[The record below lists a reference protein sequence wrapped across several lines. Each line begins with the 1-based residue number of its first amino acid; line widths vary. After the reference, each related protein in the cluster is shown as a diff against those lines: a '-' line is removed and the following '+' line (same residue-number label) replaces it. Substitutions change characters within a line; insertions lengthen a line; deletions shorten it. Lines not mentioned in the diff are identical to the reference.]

1 MNYKKLIDGVYV
13 DVDENQLINGDRI
26 KKEVVAGVWAEMCY
40 SAPVIVDKSDTERAW
55 RDSELSRTDAFV
67 ILPDFPVNL
76 LPYRLE
82 LRNYPL
88 SADFPN
94 GVRPTI

>member
-1 MNYKKLIDGVYV
+1 MKYKKLINGAYTDI
-13 DVDENQLINGDRI
+13 DESQLIDGDRI
-26 KKEVVAGVWAEMCY
+26 KKEVAAGVWAETYY
-40 SAPVIVDKSDTERAW
+40 STHVIDKSDTERAW
-55 RDSELSRTDAFV
+55 RDYELLRTDAFV

-94 GVRPTI
+94 GIRPTI